1 MHRMDAN
8 EEAYLTSF
16 PLESTTDKFGIQK
29 ESSRQSL
36 NWAQSPISVN
46 SRLFAVG
53 FAHKEFHVRFA
64 C

>member
-1 MHRMDAN
+1 MDAN

-16 PLESTTDKFGIQK
+16 RLESAADNIGIQK
-29 ESSRQSL
+29 PISGRSF

-53 FAHKEFHVRFA
+53 FAHKEFHVRVT